1 MKSPALF
8 STLLLALF
16 LSLFAA
22 CSDDGSSSPAGTEEA
37 IESSVSQDGKSSATS
52 SSATS
57 KNETSSSSES
67 TVSSSLAY
75 SSSATSSS
83 EASASKSRG
92 KTLVAYF
99 SRTGNTKPLAEYA
112 AEYLGATLFEITA
125 KIPYTDEDIAYY
137 TDCRADREQK
147 DESARPEIATAVENM
162 DEYDTVIIAHPIWHG
177 IAPRII
183 STFLESYDFSGKTL
197 LTFCTSASSPLGQS
211 AKQLQELTPNSIWL
225 ESKRF
230 AIGTSREEIEKWLED
245 VL

>member
-8 STLLLALF
+8 PTLLLALF

-22 CSDDGSSSPAGTEEA
+22 CSDDSSSSPTGEVTPA
-37 IESSVSQDGKSSATS
+37 
-52 SSATS
+52 
-57 KNETSSSSES
+57 N
-67 TVSSSLAY
+67 
-75 SSSATSSS
+75 
-83 EASASKSRG
+83 KSRG

-112 AEYLGATLFEITA
+112 AEYLDATLFEITA
-125 KIPYTDEDIAYY
+125 KVPYTDEDIAYY

-183 STFLESYDFSGKTL
+183 STFLEGYDFSGKTL

-211 AKQLQELTPNSIWL
+211 AKQLQELTPNSTWL

-230 AIGTSREEIEKWLED
+230 AIGASREEIEKWLED
-245 VL
+245 VLHP

>member
-22 CSDDGSSSPAGTEEA
+22 CSDDGSSSPTGAGDTV
-37 IESSVSQDGKSSATS
+37 ESSVSQDGKSSATS
-52 SSATS
+52 
-57 KNETSSSSES
+57 KNKSSSSSES
-67 TVSSSLAY
+67 TVSSSSAN

-83 EASASKSRG
+83 TTTATKPRG

-147 DESARPEIATAVENM
+147 DESARPEIATAVEM

-183 STFLESYDFSGKTL
+183 STFLEGYDFSGKTL

-211 AKQLQELTPNSIWL
+211 AKLLQELTPNSTWL

-230 AIGTSREEIEKWLED
+230 AIGTSREEIEKWLD
-245 VL
+245 NVL

>member
-22 CSDDGSSSPAGTEEA
+22 CSDDGSSSPTGAGDA
-37 IESSVSQDGKSSATS
+37 VESSVSQDGKSSATS
-52 SSATS
+52 
-57 KNETSSSSES
+57 KNESSSSSES
-67 TVSSSLAY
+67 TVSSSSAN

-83 EASASKSRG
+83 TTSASKSHG

-211 AKQLQELTPNSIWL
+211 AKQLQELTPNSTWL

-230 AIGTSREEIEKWLED
+230 AIGTSREEIEKWLD
-245 VL
+245 NVL

>member
-1 MKSPALF
+1 MKSSALF

-22 CSDDGSSSPAGTEEA
+22 CSDDSSSSPAGTEEA
-37 IESSVSQDGKSSATS
+37 IESSVSQDDK

-57 KNETSSSSES
+57 KNESSSSSES
-67 TVSSSLAY
+67 TVSSSSAN

-83 EASASKSRG
+83 TTTATKPRG

-112 AEYLGATLFEITA
+112 AEYLGATLFEIIA

-211 AKQLQELTPNSIWL
+211 AKLLQELTPNSTWL

-230 AIGTSREEIEKWLED
+230 AIGTSREEIEKWLDD

>member
-22 CSDDGSSSPAGTEEA
+22 CSDDSSSSPTGEVTPA
-37 IESSVSQDGKSSATS
+37 
-52 SSATS
+52 
-57 KNETSSSSES
+57 N
-67 TVSSSLAY
+67 
-75 SSSATSSS
+75 
-83 EASASKSRG
+83 KSRG

-112 AEYLGATLFEITA
+112 AEYLDATLFEITA

-211 AKQLQELTPNSIWL
+211 AKLLQELTPNSTWF

-230 AIGTSREEIEKWLED
+230 AIGTSREEIEKWLEE
-245 VL
+245 VLHP

>member
-22 CSDDGSSSPAGTEEA
+22 CSDDSSSSPTGAGDA
-37 IESSVSQDGKSSATS
+37 VESSVSQDGKSSATS
-52 SSATS
+52 
-57 KNETSSSSES
+57 KNESSSSSES
-67 TVSSSLAY
+67 TVSSNSAN

-83 EASASKSRG
+83 TTTATKPRG

-211 AKQLQELTPNSIWL
+211 AKQLQELTPNSTWL

-230 AIGTSREEIEKWLED
+230 AIGTSREEIEKWLDD

>member
-22 CSDDGSSSPAGTEEA
+22 CSDDSSSSPTGEVTP
-37 IESSVSQDGKSSATS
+37 
-52 SSATS
+52 
-57 KNETSSSSES
+57 
-67 TVSSSLAY
+67 
-75 SSSATSSS
+75 
-83 EASASKSRG
+83 ASKSRG

-112 AEYLGATLFEITA
+112 AEYLDATLFEITA

-211 AKQLQELTPNSIWL
+211 AQQLQELTPNSTWL

-230 AIGTSREEIEKWLED
+230 AIGTSREEIEKWLDD

>member
-8 STLLLALF
+8 PTLLLALF

-22 CSDDGSSSPAGTEEA
+22 CSDDSSSSPTGEVTPA
-37 IESSVSQDGKSSATS
+37 
-52 SSATS
+52 
-57 KNETSSSSES
+57 N
-67 TVSSSLAY
+67 
-75 SSSATSSS
+75 
-83 EASASKSRG
+83 KSRG

-112 AEYLGATLFEITA
+112 AEYLDATLFEITA
-125 KIPYTDEDIAYY
+125 KVPYTDEDIAYY

-183 STFLESYDFSGKTL
+183 STFLEGYDFSGKTL

-211 AKQLQELTPNSIWL
+211 AKQLQELTPNSTWL

-245 VL
+245 VLHP

>member
-22 CSDDGSSSPAGTEEA
+22 CSDDSSSSPTGEVTP
-37 IESSVSQDGKSSATS
+37 
-52 SSATS
+52 
-57 KNETSSSSES
+57 
-67 TVSSSLAY
+67 
-75 SSSATSSS
+75 
-83 EASASKSRG
+83 ASKSRG

-112 AEYLGATLFEITA
+112 AEYLDATLFEITA

-147 DESARPEIATAVENM
+147 DESARPEIATVVENM

-183 STFLESYDFSGKTL
+183 STFLEGYDFSGKTL

-211 AKQLQELTPNSIWL
+211 AKLLQELAPNSTWL

-230 AIGTSREEIEKWLED
+230 AIGTSREEIEEWLED
-245 VL
+245 VLRP

>member
-22 CSDDGSSSPAGTEEA
+22 CSDDSSSSPTGEVTPA
-37 IESSVSQDGKSSATS
+37 
-52 SSATS
+52 
-57 KNETSSSSES
+57 N
-67 TVSSSLAY
+67 
-75 SSSATSSS
+75 
-83 EASASKSRG
+83 KSRG

-112 AEYLGATLFEITA
+112 AEYLDATLFEITA

-162 DEYDTVIIAHPIWHG
+162 DEYNTVIIAHPIWHG

-183 STFLESYDFSGKTL
+183 STFLEGYDFSGKTL

-211 AKQLQELTPNSIWL
+211 AKLLQELTPNSTWL

-245 VL
+245 VLRP

>member
-22 CSDDGSSSPAGTEEA
+22 CSDDSSSSPTGEVTP
-37 IESSVSQDGKSSATS
+37 V
-52 SSATS
+52 
-57 KNETSSSSES
+57 
-67 TVSSSLAY
+67 
-75 SSSATSSS
+75 
-83 EASASKSRG
+83 SKSRG

-112 AEYLGATLFEITA
+112 AEYLDATLFEITA

-147 DESARPEIATAVENM
+147 DESARPEIATAIENM
-162 DEYDTVIIAHPIWHG
+162 DKYDTVIIAHPIWHG

-183 STFLESYDFSGKTL
+183 STFLEGYDFSGKTL

-211 AKQLQELTPNSIWL
+211 AKLLQELTPNSTWL

-230 AIGTSREEIEKWLED
+230 AIGTSCEEIEEWLED
-245 VL
+245 VLHP

>member
-1 MKSPALF
+1 MKSLALF

-22 CSDDGSSSPAGTEEA
+22 CSDDNSSSPTGEVTP
-37 IESSVSQDGKSSATS
+37 
-52 SSATS
+52 
-57 KNETSSSSES
+57 
-67 TVSSSLAY
+67 
-75 SSSATSSS
+75 
-83 EASASKSRG
+83 ASKSRG

-211 AKQLQELTPNSIWL
+211 AKLLQELTPNSTWL

>member
-22 CSDDGSSSPAGTEEA
+22 CSDDSSANS
-37 IESSVSQDGKSSATS
+37 SSATS
-52 SSATS
+52 SSAT
-57 KNETSSSSES
+57 
-67 TVSSSLAY
+67 
-75 SSSATSSS
+75 
-83 EASASKSRG
+83 SASKSRG

-112 AEYLGATLFEITA
+112 AEHLGATLFEITA
-125 KIPYTDEDIAYY
+125 KTPYTDEDIAYY

-211 AKQLQELTPNSIWL
+211 AKLLQELTPNSTWL

-230 AIGTSREEIEKWLED
+230 AIGTSREEIEEWLED
-245 VL
+245 VLRP

>member
-16 LSLFAA
+16 LILFAA

-52 SSATS
+52 SPATL
-57 KNETSSSSES
+57 KDETSSSSE
-67 TVSSSLAY
+67 A
-75 SSSATSSS
+75 SAT
-83 EASASKSRG
+83 KPRG

-125 KIPYTDEDIAYY
+125 KIPYSDEDIAYY

-211 AKQLQELTPNSIWL
+211 AKLLQELTPNSTWL
-225 ESKRF
+225 ESRRF
-230 AIGTSREEIEKWLED
+230 AIGTSREEIEKWLDD

>member
-22 CSDDGSSSPAGTEEA
+22 CSDDSSSSPTGEVTP
-37 IESSVSQDGKSSATS
+37 
-52 SSATS
+52 
-57 KNETSSSSES
+57 
-67 TVSSSLAY
+67 
-75 SSSATSSS
+75 
-83 EASASKSRG
+83 ASKFRG

-112 AEYLGATLFEITA
+112 AEYLGAPLFEITA

-147 DESARPEIATAVENM
+147 DEYARPDIATAIENM
-162 DEYDTVIIAHPIWHG
+162 DKYDTVIIAHPIWHG

-183 STFLESYDFSGKTL
+183 STFLEGYDFSGKTL
-197 LTFCTSASSPLGQS
+197 LTFCTSASSPLDQS
-211 AKQLQELTPNSIWL
+211 AKLLQELTPNSTWL

-230 AIGTSREEIEKWLED
+230 AIGTSREEIEKWLEE
-245 VL
+245 VLHP

>member
-22 CSDDGSSSPAGTEEA
+22 CSDDSSSSPTGAGEA
-37 IESSVSQDGKSSATS
+37 VESSVSQDGKSSATS

-57 KNETSSSSES
+57 KNESSSSSES
-67 TVSSSLAY
+67 TVSSSSAN

-83 EASASKSRG
+83 TTTATKPRG

-137 TDCRADREQK
+137 TNCRADREQK

-211 AKQLQELTPNSIWL
+211 AKQLQELTPNSTWL

-230 AIGTSREEIEKWLED
+230 AISTSREEIEKWLED

>member
-22 CSDDGSSSPAGTEEA
+22 CSDDSSSSPTGAGEA
-37 IESSVSQDGKSSATS
+37 VESSVSQDGKNSATS

-57 KNETSSSSES
+57 KDETSSSSTTS
-67 TVSSSLAY
+67 T
-75 SSSATSSS
+75 
-83 EASASKSRG
+83 SKSRG

-112 AEYLGATLFEITA
+112 AEYLDATLFEITA
-125 KIPYTDEDIAYY
+125 KTPYTDEDIAYY

-147 DESARPEIATAVENM
+147 DEFARPEIATAVENM

-183 STFLESYDFSGKTL
+183 NTFLEGYDFSGKTL

-211 AKQLQELTPNSIWL
+211 AKLLQELTPNSTWL

-230 AIGTSREEIEKWLED
+230 AIGTSREEIEEWLEE
-245 VL
+245 VLHP

>member
-22 CSDDGSSSPAGTEEA
+22 CSDDSSSSPTGAGETV
-37 IESSVSQDGKSSATS
+37 ESSVSQDGKNSATS

-57 KNETSSSSES
+57 KDETSSSS
-67 TVSSSLAY
+67 
-75 SSSATSSS
+75 AT
-83 EASASKSRG
+83 SASKSRG

-112 AEYLGATLFEITA
+112 AEYLDATLFEITA

-197 LTFCTSASSPLGQS
+197 LTFCTSASSSLGQS
-211 AKQLQELTPNSIWL
+211 ARLLQELTPNSTWL

-230 AIGTSREEIEKWLED
+230 AIGTSREEIEEWLED
-245 VL
+245 VLRP

>member
-22 CSDDGSSSPAGTEEA
+22 CSDDSSSSPTGAGETV
-37 IESSVSQDGKSSATS
+37 ESSVSQDGKSSATS

-57 KNETSSSSES
+57 KDETSSSSTTS
-67 TVSSSLAY
+67 T
-75 SSSATSSS
+75 
-83 EASASKSRG
+83 SKSRG

-112 AEYLGATLFEITA
+112 AEYLDATLFEITA

-147 DESARPEIATAVENM
+147 DESARPEIATVVENM

-211 AKQLQELTPNSIWL
+211 AKLLQELTPNSTWL

-230 AIGTSREEIEKWLED
+230 AIGTSREEIEEWLED
-245 VL
+245 VLHP

>member
-8 STLLLALF
+8 PTLLLALF

-22 CSDDGSSSPAGTEEA
+22 CSDDSSSSPTGEVTPA
-37 IESSVSQDGKSSATS
+37 
-52 SSATS
+52 
-57 KNETSSSSES
+57 N
-67 TVSSSLAY
+67 
-75 SSSATSSS
+75 
-83 EASASKSRG
+83 KSRG

-112 AEYLGATLFEITA
+112 AEYLDATLFEITA
-125 KIPYTDEDIAYY
+125 KVPYTDEDIAYY

-183 STFLESYDFSGKTL
+183 STFLEGYDFSGKTL

-245 VL
+245 VLHP

>member
-22 CSDDGSSSPAGTEEA
+22 CSDDSSSSPTGEVTP
-37 IESSVSQDGKSSATS
+37 
-52 SSATS
+52 
-57 KNETSSSSES
+57 
-67 TVSSSLAY
+67 
-75 SSSATSSS
+75 
-83 EASASKSRG
+83 ASKSRG

-183 STFLESYDFSGKTL
+183 STFLEGYDFSGKTL

-211 AKQLQELTPNSIWL
+211 AKLLQELTPHSTWL

-230 AIGTSREEIEKWLED
+230 AIGTSREEIEEWLED
-245 VL
+245 VLRP

>member
-22 CSDDGSSSPAGTEEA
+22 CSDDSSSSPTGAGDA
-37 IESSVSQDGKSSATS
+37 VESSVSQDGKSSPTS

-57 KNETSSSSES
+57 KNESSSSSES
-67 TVSSSLAY
+67 TVSSSSAN

-83 EASASKSRG
+83 TTTASKSRG

-147 DESARPEIATAVENM
+147 DESAHPEIATAVENM

-211 AKQLQELTPNSIWL
+211 AKLLQELTPNSTWL

-230 AIGTSREEIEKWLED
+230 AIGTSREEIEKWLD
-245 VL
+245 NVL